1 MLKKNDHSNQ
11 SQLIEWTKL
20 KVLIVDD
27 QPSASALLK
36 GLLGNLDIHLI
47 DIANTY
53 EDAIRYCMSNHYQLL
68 LIDFHLDHALNGS
81 ELATLL
87 RKKKL
92 LAPDCGIIMIS
103 GDHSIE
109 VILTTMTIDP
119 DCFITKPITMAGLT
133 KKVTQVC
140 IDRNQRQSIYQ
151 AIECQDIPLAIQL
164 CKQLLRL
171 NGHNH
176 KIEALLLDLLIRQ
189 GEWDQVKRLTQ
200 LLRYQNPTHKITITE
215 AHIAYHDGNIAQ
227 AIAILEQLIM
237 CSPLCVEAY
246 DHLSNYQEENK
257 QYYEALETAERALK
271 FTPSV
276 SHRALQVAQLAA
288 DLDKTDHLIEAGKT
302 LATHLPIIDVSWIT
316 CFAEFTAIFEQHFFA
331 QTSDKKQRQL
341 LQQLKAIHQ
350 RAYNRLLPKQQP
362 FLTTF
367 GHITL
372 ARFSLAQQQS
382 LKAKRRLMVG
392 LSPYFYAISKLPSV
406 ILTEVLPPLIVLG
419 ETEII
424 AEIDNALKL
433 RDRFDG
439 HSQNRLNAL
448 RQNTVLINSV
458 KTLVSEL
465 ALTNEVLNNTM
476 LTRHT
481 QDALQRY
488 DDILIRYPY
497 CSEAHLGRLQ
507 CLYLLNQLDEENTK
521 QSIQAVSIM
530 PLPEKLELWRTS
542 LFEQMAT
549 RYTHPQQKNAATSQ
563 RLRNQKYQLL
573 ASRHTENIDA
583 YTAA

>member
-1 MLKKNDHSNQ
+1 MLKKNDQSNL
-11 SQLIEWTKL
+11 SQFIEWTKL

-27 QPSASALLK
+27 QKSASTLLK
-36 GLLGNLDIHLI
+36 SLLGNLNIHLI
-47 DIANTY
+47 NIANTY
-53 EDAIRYCMSNHYQLL
+53 EEAIRYCMSNHYQLL

-109 VILTTMTIDP
+109 VILTTMTIEP
-119 DCFITKPITMAGLT
+119 DCFITKPITMAGLA
-133 KKVTQVC
+133 KKITQVC
-140 IDRNQRQSIYQ
+140 VDCAQRQSIYQ
-151 AIECQDIPLAIQL
+151 AMACHDIPQAIQL
-164 CKQLLRL
+164 CKQLLRQ

-176 KIEALLLDLLIRQ
+176 KIEALLLDLLIEQ
-189 GEWDQVKRLTQ
+189 GDWEQAKRFTQ
-200 LLRYQNPTHKITITE
+200 LLHSQNPTHKITITE
-215 AHIAYHDGNIAQ
+215 AQIAHHDGNIAQ
-227 AIAILEQLIM
+227 AIAILEQLIV
-237 CSPLCVEAY
+237 SAPLCVEAY
-246 DHLSNYQEENK
+246 DRLSNYQQENK
-257 QYYEALETAERALK
+257 QYYDALETAERALK

-288 DLDKTDHLIEAGKT
+288 DLGKTDHLIESGKT
-302 LATHLPIIDVSWIT
+302 LATHLPIIDVNWII

-331 QTSDKKQRQL
+331 QTSSKIQRQL

-372 ARFSLAQQQS
+372 GRFSLAQQQS

-392 LSPYFYAISKLPSV
+392 LSSYFYTITKLPSV
-406 ILTEVLPPLIVLG
+406 ILAEALPPLIVLG
-419 ETEII
+419 ETQII
-424 AEIDNALKL
+424 AEIDNVLKL

-439 HSQNRLNAL
+439 HSQNRLYAL
-448 RQNTVLINSV
+448 RQNTPLINGV
-458 KTLVSEL
+458 QALVREL
-465 ALTNEVLNNTM
+465 ALANEDLNNGM
-476 LTRHT
+476 QTRHT
-481 QDALQRY
+481 QNALLRY

-507 CLYLLNQLDEENTK
+507 CLYQLNRLDEDNIK

-530 PLPEKLELWRTS
+530 PLPEKLELWRAS
-542 LFEQMAT
+542 LFEQLAT
-549 RYTHPQQKNAATSQ
+549 RYAHPQQKNTVTSQ
-563 RLRNQKYQLL
+563 LQRHQKYQLL
-573 ASRHTENIDA
+573 ASMLTENVDEH
-583 YTAA
+583 TAA